1 MVQLDIDF
9 STGLIDEDEYGRR
22 QSEILEELRK
32 LSTGGTTG

>member
-1 MVQLDIDF
+1 VVQLDIDF

-32 LSTGGTTG
+32 LSKAATPG